1 MKIGSETQLG
11 KWGHSLAVR
20 IPKTVAESAR
30 LAEGDR
36 VTVSPG
42 RDGAIVIK
50 PARRRHSLGELVG
63 RITARNRHGEIEWG
77 GPVGK
82 ETW

>member
-1 MKIGSETQLG
+1 MKAGSETQLG

-20 IPKTVAESAR
+20 IPKPVAESAR

-36 VTVSPG
+36 LTVSLG

-50 PARRRHSLGELVG
+50 PARRKHSLGELVA
-63 RITARNRHGEIEWG
+63 RITPKNRHDETQWG

-82 ETW
+82 ESW